1 MNKLAKRAWFAL
13 ALAGMLLL
21 GMGVIVVRYFI
32 DSPDWVTFQNSPH
45 VYTDGVMN
53 SGKIVD
59 RGGTVVLD
67 ATNGKSYADSA
78 SLRRSML
85 HLLGDREGNI
95 TPFLLQEYGSELV
108 GFDRINAIV
117 YLQGGGRRVLFCGVT
132 VVLLAGSTIVLNAL
146 VSRFSAKINLRIG
159 NELRAE
165 VFGMFLNTDWE
176 SLQQFHSG
184 DLLSRINTDV
194 SNVAGSVLGWIPSL
208 ILRLTQ
214 FLASLAVIL
223 VYDPTMAVLAL
234 LSAPVTLLLSRPLV
248 GKMRSFNRDM
258 RAVGSEMTAFQEETL
273 QNIPAI
279 KAFHLVDTFRERL
292 DRVQERYYDTG
303 IAFQRFSILTSS
315 FLSSCG
321 MLVSYLC
328 LGWGAYRLWQGRI
341 DFGTMVLFLQ
351 LASYL
356 SSSLSALIHLVPS
369 AIEASVSARRIMSV
383 LELTRE
389 QLDHPERAQRLVRE
403 GVPLALSL
411 QGLEFSY
418 QGRAPVLKQ
427 LDLQVQ
433 PHEMIAIVGPSGSG
447 KTTLF
452 RLLLGLLHPTSG
464 SAVLT
469 GGGEAL
475 DVSPS
480 TRCCF
485 AYVPQDNVIFSGTV
499 AETLRLVRPDAPEEA
514 LWAALRAAC
523 AEDFVRGL
531 PGGLDCPLRE
541 RGGSLS
547 EGQNQRLAIARA
559 ILADAPILLL
569 DEVTSALDLETEQR
583 VLENIAALPG
593 KTCILSTHRPSV
605 LSLCSR
611 VYCLHNAALE
621 LLPESEWRR
630 LYRNN

>member
-1 MNKLAKRAWFAL
+1 MSLIRKLRDRLQGATLHDRWVETRWVLHHSKRYRRSIAAYV
-13 ALAGMLLL
+13 LL
-21 GMGVIVVRYFI
+21 GI
-32 DSPDWVTFQNSPH
+32 
-45 VYTDGVMN
+45 
-53 SGKIVD
+53 
-59 RGGTVVLD
+59 
-67 ATNGKSYADSA
+67 A
-78 SLRRSML
+78 SIALS
-85 HLLGDREGNI
+85 LLSSLSSRE
-95 TPFLLQEYGSELV
+95 L
-108 GFDRINAIV
+108 INAIV

-146 VSRFSAKINLRIG
+146 VSRFSAKINLRVG

-223 VYDPTMAVLAL
+223 
-234 LSAPVTLLLSRPLV
+234 

-279 KAFHLVDTFRERL
+279 KAFHLVDAFRERL

-383 LELTRE
+383 LELPRE

-403 GVPLALSL
+403 GVPLSLSL
-411 QGLEFSY
+411 QGLDFSY

-452 RLLLGLLHPTSG
+452 RLLLGLLHPTGG

-499 AETLRLVRPDAPEEA
+499 AETLRLVWPDAPEEA

-611 VYCLHNAALE
+611 VYRLHNAALE

>member
-1 MNKLAKRAWFAL
+1 MSLIRKLRDRLQGATLHDLWVETRWVLHHSKRYRRSIAAYV
-13 ALAGMLLL
+13 LL
-21 GMGVIVVRYFI
+21 GI
-32 DSPDWVTFQNSPH
+32 
-45 VYTDGVMN
+45 
-53 SGKIVD
+53 
-59 RGGTVVLD
+59 
-67 ATNGKSYADSA
+67 A
-78 SLRRSML
+78 SIALS
-85 HLLGDREGNI
+85 LLSSLSSRE
-95 TPFLLQEYGSELV
+95 L
-108 GFDRINAIV
+108 INAIV

-146 VSRFSAKINLRIG
+146 VSRFSAKINLRVG

-279 KAFHLVDTFRERL
+279 KAFHLVDAFRERL

-383 LELTRE
+383 LELPRE
-389 QLDHPERAQRLVRE
+389 RLDHPERAQRLVRE
-403 GVPLALSL
+403 GAPLALSL
-411 QGLEFSY
+411 QELEFSY

-452 RLLLGLLHPTSG
+452 RLLLGLLPPDGRQRRADRRRRGAGCLPLHALLLCLCAAGQRDLLRHRGRDAPPCAAG
-464 SAVLT
+464 RP
-469 GGGEAL
+469 GGGP
-475 DVSPS
+475 V
-480 TRCCF
+480 
-485 AYVPQDNVIFSGTV
+485 G
-499 AETLRLVRPDAPEEA
+499 
-514 LWAALRAAC
+514 RAARRLRRGFRPRP
-523 AEDFVRGL
+523 ARRAGLPAARTRRLAVRGAE
-531 PGGLDCPLRE
+531 PAAGHCARHSGRCSYPAAR
-541 RGGSLS
+541 RGDVG
-547 EGQNQRLAIARA
+547 A
-559 ILADAPILLL
+559 
-569 DEVTSALDLETEQR
+569 
-583 VLENIAALPG
+583 
-593 KTCILSTHRPSV
+593 
-605 LSLCSR
+605 
-611 VYCLHNAALE
+611 
-621 LLPESEWRR
+621 
-630 LYRNN
+630 

>member
-1 MNKLAKRAWFAL
+1 MSLIRKLRDRLQGATLHDLWVETRWVLHHSKRYRRSIAAYV
-13 ALAGMLLL
+13 LL
-21 GMGVIVVRYFI
+21 GI
-32 DSPDWVTFQNSPH
+32 
-45 VYTDGVMN
+45 
-53 SGKIVD
+53 
-59 RGGTVVLD
+59 
-67 ATNGKSYADSA
+67 A
-78 SLRRSML
+78 SIALS
-85 HLLGDREGNI
+85 LLSSLSSRE
-95 TPFLLQEYGSELV
+95 L
-108 GFDRINAIV
+108 INAIV
-117 YLQGGGRRVLFCGVT
+117 YLQGGGRRVLFCGVI

-383 LELTRE
+383 LELPRSSSC
-389 QLDHPERAQRLVRE
+389 R
-403 GVPLALSL
+403 S
-411 QGLEFSY
+411 
-418 QGRAPVLKQ
+418 
-427 LDLQVQ
+427 
-433 PHEMIAIVGPSGSG
+433 PSG
-447 KTTLF
+447 
-452 RLLLGLLHPTSG
+452 
-464 SAVLT
+464 ADYT
-469 GGGEAL
+469 GIIDENGR
-475 DVSPS
+475 
-480 TRCCF
+480 TRTGASEF
-485 AYVPQDNVIFSGTV
+485 
-499 AETLRLVRPDAPEEA
+499 LRL
-514 LWAALRAAC
+514 
-523 AEDFVRGL
+523 FSNL
-531 PGGLDCPLRE
+531 PK
-541 RGGSLS
+541 LS
-547 EGQNQRLAIARA
+547 CY
-559 ILADAPILLL
+559 
-569 DEVTSALDLETEQR
+569 SAGYCE
-583 VLENIAALPG
+583 IAA
-593 KTCILSTHRPSV
+593 
-605 LSLCSR
+605 SLCSSQSSR
-611 VYCLHNAALE
+611 FLNTTINENAGTARSAGGYQPDVPHQFREFRSSMLSSGRQTASI
-621 LLPESEWRR
+621 LIRLVLPDLPFVMPPVITTLSPGCRCIVSR
-630 LYRNN
+630 AARSA

>member
-1 MNKLAKRAWFAL
+1 MSLIRKLRDRLQGATLHDLWVETRWVLHHSKRYRRSIAAYV
-13 ALAGMLLL
+13 LL
-21 GMGVIVVRYFI
+21 GI
-32 DSPDWVTFQNSPH
+32 
-45 VYTDGVMN
+45 
-53 SGKIVD
+53 
-59 RGGTVVLD
+59 
-67 ATNGKSYADSA
+67 A
-78 SLRRSML
+78 SIALS
-85 HLLGDREGNI
+85 LLSSLSSRE
-95 TPFLLQEYGSELV
+95 L
-108 GFDRINAIV
+108 INAIV

-279 KAFHLVDTFRERL
+279 KAFHLVDAFRERL

-383 LELTRE
+383 LELPRE
-389 QLDHPERAQRLVRE
+389 RLDHPERAQRLVRE

-452 RLLLGLLHPTSG
+452 RLLLGLLRPTGG

-485 AYVPQDNVIFSGTV
+485 AYVPRDNVIFSGTV

-611 VYCLHNAALE
+611 VYRLHNAALE

>member
-1 MNKLAKRAWFAL
+1 MSLIRKLRDRLQGATLHDLWVETRWVLHHSKRYRRSIAAYV
-13 ALAGMLLL
+13 LL
-21 GMGVIVVRYFI
+21 GI
-32 DSPDWVTFQNSPH
+32 
-45 VYTDGVMN
+45 
-53 SGKIVD
+53 
-59 RGGTVVLD
+59 
-67 ATNGKSYADSA
+67 A
-78 SLRRSML
+78 SIALS
-85 HLLGDREGNI
+85 LLSSLSSRE
-95 TPFLLQEYGSELV
+95 L
-108 GFDRINAIV
+108 INAIV

-146 VSRFSAKINLRIG
+146 VSRFSAKINLRVG

-279 KAFHLVDTFRERL
+279 KAFHLVDAFRERL

-383 LELTRE
+383 LELPRE
-389 QLDHPERAQRLVRE
+389 RLDHPERAQRLVRE
-403 GVPLALSL
+403 GVPLTLSL

-447 KTTLF
+447 KTPPDGRQRRADRRRRGAGRLPLHT
-452 RLLLGLLHPTSG
+452 LLLCLCAAGQRDLLRHRGRDAPPC
-464 SAVLT
+464 AAERP
-469 GGGEAL
+469 GGGP
-475 DVSPS
+475 V
-480 TRCCF
+480 
-485 AYVPQDNVIFSGTV
+485 G
-499 AETLRLVRPDAPEEA
+499 
-514 LWAALRAAC
+514 RAARRLRRGFRPRP
-523 AEDFVRGL
+523 ARRAGL
-531 PGGLDCPLRE
+531 PAART
-541 RGGSLS
+541 R
-547 EGQNQRLAIARA
+547 RLAVRRPEPAAGHCARHSGRCSY
-559 ILADAPILLL
+559 P
-569 DEVTSALDLETEQR
+569 
-583 VLENIAALPG
+583 AA
-593 KTCILSTHRPSV
+593 
-605 LSLCSR
+605 
-611 VYCLHNAALE
+611 
-621 LLPESEWRR
+621 RR
-630 LYRNN
+630 GDVGA

>member
-1 MNKLAKRAWFAL
+1 MSLIRKLRDRLQGATLHDLWVETRWVLHHSKRYRRSIAAYV
-13 ALAGMLLL
+13 LL
-21 GMGVIVVRYFI
+21 GI
-32 DSPDWVTFQNSPH
+32 
-45 VYTDGVMN
+45 
-53 SGKIVD
+53 
-59 RGGTVVLD
+59 
-67 ATNGKSYADSA
+67 A
-78 SLRRSML
+78 SIALS
-85 HLLGDREGNI
+85 LLSSLSSRE
-95 TPFLLQEYGSELV
+95 L
-108 GFDRINAIV
+108 INAIV

-146 VSRFSAKINLRIG
+146 VSRFSAKINLRVG

-279 KAFHLVDTFRERL
+279 KAFHLVDAFRERL

-383 LELTRE
+383 LELPRE
-389 QLDHPERAQRLVRE
+389 RLDHPERAQRLVRE

-418 QGRAPVLKQ
+418 QGRAPVLKR
-427 LDLQVQ
+427 LELQVQ

-452 RLLLGLLHPTSG
+452 RLLLGLLHPTGG

-485 AYVPQDNVIFSGTV
+485 AYVPQDNVIFSG
-499 AETLRLVRPDAPEEA
+499 ETLRLVRPDAPEEA

-611 VYCLHNAALE
+611 VYRLHNAALE

>member
-1 MNKLAKRAWFAL
+1 MSLIRKLRDRLQGATLHDLWVETRWVLHHSKRYRRSIAAYV
-13 ALAGMLLL
+13 LL
-21 GMGVIVVRYFI
+21 GI
-32 DSPDWVTFQNSPH
+32 
-45 VYTDGVMN
+45 
-53 SGKIVD
+53 
-59 RGGTVVLD
+59 
-67 ATNGKSYADSA
+67 A
-78 SLRRSML
+78 SIALS
-85 HLLGDREGNI
+85 LLSSLSSRE
-95 TPFLLQEYGSELV
+95 L
-108 GFDRINAIV
+108 INAIV

-383 LELTRE
+383 LELPRE

-452 RLLLGLLHPTSG
+452 RLLLGLLHPTGG

-485 AYVPQDNVIFSGTV
+485 AYVPQDNVIVSGTV

-583 VLENIAALPG
+583 VLKNIAALPG

-611 VYCLHNAALE
+611 VYRLHNAALE

>member
-1 MNKLAKRAWFAL
+1 
-13 ALAGMLLL
+13 
-21 GMGVIVVRYFI
+21 
-32 DSPDWVTFQNSPH
+32 
-45 VYTDGVMN
+45 
-53 SGKIVD
+53 
-59 RGGTVVLD
+59 
-67 ATNGKSYADSA
+67 
-78 SLRRSML
+78 
-85 HLLGDREGNI
+85 
-95 TPFLLQEYGSELV
+95 
-108 GFDRINAIV
+108 
-117 YLQGGGRRVLFCGVT
+117 
-132 VVLLAGSTIVLNAL
+132 
-146 VSRFSAKINLRIG
+146 
-159 NELRAE
+159 
-165 VFGMFLNTDWE
+165 
-176 SLQQFHSG
+176 
-184 DLLSRINTDV
+184 
-194 SNVAGSVLGWIPSL
+194 
-208 ILRLTQ
+208 
-214 FLASLAVIL
+214 
-223 VYDPTMAVLAL
+223 
-234 LSAPVTLLLSRPLV
+234 
-248 GKMRSFNRDM
+248 
-258 RAVGSEMTAFQEETL
+258 
-273 QNIPAI
+273 
-279 KAFHLVDTFRERL
+279 
-292 DRVQERYYDTG
+292 
-303 IAFQRFSILTSS
+303 
-315 FLSSCG
+315 

-383 LELTRE
+383 LELPRE
-389 QLDHPERAQRLVRE
+389 RLDHPERAQRLVRE
-403 GVPLALSL
+403 GVPLTLSL

-418 QGRAPVLKQ
+418 QGRAPVLKR

-452 RLLLGLLHPTSG
+452 RLLLGLLHPTGG

-499 AETLRLVRPDAPEEA
+499 AETLRLVRPNAPEEA

-611 VYCLHNAALE
+611 VYRLHNAALE
-621 LLPESEWRR
+621 LLPEPEWRR

>member
-1 MNKLAKRAWFAL
+1 M
-13 ALAGMLLL
+13 
-21 GMGVIVVRYFI
+21 
-32 DSPDWVTFQNSPH
+32 
-45 VYTDGVMN
+45 
-53 SGKIVD
+53 
-59 RGGTVVLD
+59 
-67 ATNGKSYADSA
+67 
-78 SLRRSML
+78 
-85 HLLGDREGNI
+85 
-95 TPFLLQEYGSELV
+95 
-108 GFDRINAIV
+108 
-117 YLQGGGRRVLFCGVT
+117 
-132 VVLLAGSTIVLNAL
+132 
-146 VSRFSAKINLRIG
+146 
-159 NELRAE
+159 
-165 VFGMFLNTDWE
+165 
-176 SLQQFHSG
+176 
-184 DLLSRINTDV
+184 
-194 SNVAGSVLGWIPSL
+194 
-208 ILRLTQ
+208 
-214 FLASLAVIL
+214 
-223 VYDPTMAVLAL
+223 
-234 LSAPVTLLLSRPLV
+234 
-248 GKMRSFNRDM
+248 
-258 RAVGSEMTAFQEETL
+258 
-273 QNIPAI
+273 
-279 KAFHLVDTFRERL
+279 
-292 DRVQERYYDTG
+292 
-303 IAFQRFSILTSS
+303 
-315 FLSSCG
+315 
-321 MLVSYLC
+321 
-328 LGWGAYRLWQGRI
+328 
-341 DFGTMVLFLQ
+341 
-351 LASYL
+351 
-356 SSSLSALIHLVPS
+356 
-369 AIEASVSARRIMSV
+369 
-383 LELTRE
+383 
-389 QLDHPERAQRLVRE
+389 
-403 GVPLALSL
+403 
-411 QGLEFSY
+411 
-418 QGRAPVLKQ
+418 
-427 LDLQVQ
+427 Q

-452 RLLLGLLHPTSG
+452 RLLLGLLHPTGG

-611 VYCLHNAALE
+611 VYRLHNAALE

>member
-1 MNKLAKRAWFAL
+1 MSLIRKLRDRLQGATLHDLWVETRWVLHHSKRYRRSIAAYV
-13 ALAGMLLL
+13 LL
-21 GMGVIVVRYFI
+21 GI
-32 DSPDWVTFQNSPH
+32 
-45 VYTDGVMN
+45 
-53 SGKIVD
+53 
-59 RGGTVVLD
+59 
-67 ATNGKSYADSA
+67 A
-78 SLRRSML
+78 SIALS
-85 HLLGDREGNI
+85 LLSSLSSRE
-95 TPFLLQEYGSELV
+95 L
-108 GFDRINAIV
+108 INAIV
-117 YLQGGGRRVLFCGVT
+117 YLQGGGRRVLFCGVI

-383 LELTRE
+383 LE
-389 QLDHPERAQRLVRE
+389 
-403 GVPLALSL
+403 
-411 QGLEFSY
+411 
-418 QGRAPVLKQ
+418 Q

-452 RLLLGLLHPTSG
+452 RLLLGLLHPTDG

-611 VYCLHNAALE
+611 VYRLHNAALE
-621 LLPESEWRR
+621 LLPESEWRS

>member
-1 MNKLAKRAWFAL
+1 MSLIRKLRDRLQGATLHDLWVETRWVLHHSKRYRRSIAAYV
-13 ALAGMLLL
+13 LL
-21 GMGVIVVRYFI
+21 GF
-32 DSPDWVTFQNSPH
+32 
-45 VYTDGVMN
+45 
-53 SGKIVD
+53 
-59 RGGTVVLD
+59 
-67 ATNGKSYADSA
+67 A
-78 SLRRSML
+78 SIALS
-85 HLLGDREGNI
+85 LLSSLGSRE
-95 TPFLLQEYGSELV
+95 L
-108 GFDRINAIV
+108 INAIV

-146 VSRFSAKINLRIG
+146 VSRFSAKINLRVG

-279 KAFHLVDTFRERL
+279 KAFHLVDAFRERL

-341 DFGTMVLFLQ
+341 DF
-351 LASYL
+351 
-356 SSSLSALIHLVPS
+356 
-369 AIEASVSARRIMSV
+369 
-383 LELTRE
+383 
-389 QLDHPERAQRLVRE
+389 
-403 GVPLALSL
+403 
-411 QGLEFSY
+411 
-418 QGRAPVLKQ
+418 
-427 LDLQVQ
+427 
-433 PHEMIAIVGPSGSG
+433 
-447 KTTLF
+447 
-452 RLLLGLLHPTSG
+452 
-464 SAVLT
+464 
-469 GGGEAL
+469 
-475 DVSPS
+475 
-480 TRCCF
+480 
-485 AYVPQDNVIFSGTV
+485 GTV

-611 VYCLHNAALE
+611 VYRLHNAALE

>member
-1 MNKLAKRAWFAL
+1 MSLIRKLRDRLQGATLHDLWVETRWVLHHSKRYRRSIAAYV
-13 ALAGMLLL
+13 LL
-21 GMGVIVVRYFI
+21 GI
-32 DSPDWVTFQNSPH
+32 
-45 VYTDGVMN
+45 
-53 SGKIVD
+53 
-59 RGGTVVLD
+59 
-67 ATNGKSYADSA
+67 A
-78 SLRRSML
+78 SIALS
-85 HLLGDREGNI
+85 LLSSLSSRE
-95 TPFLLQEYGSELV
+95 L
-108 GFDRINAIV
+108 INAIV

-146 VSRFSAKINLRIG
+146 VSRFSAKINLRVG

-279 KAFHLVDTFRERL
+279 KAFHLVDAFRERL

-383 LELTRE
+383 LELPRE
-389 QLDHPERAQRLVRE
+389 RLDHPERAQRLVRE
-403 GVPLALSL
+403 GAPLALSL
-411 QGLEFSY
+411 QELEFSY

-447 KTTLF
+447 KT
-452 RLLLGLLHPTSG
+452 
-464 SAVLT
+464 
-469 GGGEAL
+469 
-475 DVSPS
+475 
-480 TRCCF
+480 
-485 AYVPQDNVIFSGTV
+485 
-499 AETLRLVRPDAPEEA
+499 
-514 LWAALRAAC
+514 
-523 AEDFVRGL
+523 
-531 PGGLDCPLRE
+531 
-541 RGGSLS
+541 
-547 EGQNQRLAIARA
+547 
-559 ILADAPILLL
+559 
-569 DEVTSALDLETEQR
+569 
-583 VLENIAALPG
+583 
-593 KTCILSTHRPSV
+593 CILSTHRPSV

-611 VYCLHNAALE
+611 VYRLHNAALE

>member
-1 MNKLAKRAWFAL
+1 MSLIRKLRDRLQGATLHDLWVETRWVLHHSKRYRRSIAAYV
-13 ALAGMLLL
+13 LL
-21 GMGVIVVRYFI
+21 GI
-32 DSPDWVTFQNSPH
+32 
-45 VYTDGVMN
+45 
-53 SGKIVD
+53 
-59 RGGTVVLD
+59 
-67 ATNGKSYADSA
+67 A
-78 SLRRSML
+78 SIALS
-85 HLLGDREGNI
+85 LLSSLSSRE
-95 TPFLLQEYGSELV
+95 L
-108 GFDRINAIV
+108 INAIV
-117 YLQGGGRRVLFCGVT
+117 YLQGGGRRVLFCGVI

-176 SLQQFHSG
+176 CLQQFHSG

-383 LELTRE
+383 LELPRE
-389 QLDHPERAQRLVRE
+389 RLDHPERAQRLVRE
-403 GVPLALSL
+403 GVSLALSL

-452 RLLLGLLHPTSG
+452 RLLLGLLHPTGG

-485 AYVPQDNVIFSGTV
+485 ACVPQDNVIFSGTV

-523 AEDFVRGL
+523 AEDFVRSL

-611 VYCLHNAALE
+611 VYRLHNAALE

>member
-1 MNKLAKRAWFAL
+1 MSLIRKLRDRLQGATLHDLWVETRWVLHHSKRYRRSIAAYV
-13 ALAGMLLL
+13 LL
-21 GMGVIVVRYFI
+21 GI
-32 DSPDWVTFQNSPH
+32 
-45 VYTDGVMN
+45 
-53 SGKIVD
+53 
-59 RGGTVVLD
+59 
-67 ATNGKSYADSA
+67 A
-78 SLRRSML
+78 SIALS
-85 HLLGDREGNI
+85 LLSSLSSRE
-95 TPFLLQEYGSELV
+95 L
-108 GFDRINAIV
+108 INAIV
-117 YLQGGGRRVLFCGVT
+117 YLQGGGRRVLFCGVI

-165 VFGMFLNTDWE
+165 VFGMFLNTNWE

-383 LELTRE
+383 LELPRE

-433 PHEMIAIVGPSGSG
+433 PRHRRPVRQRQDDAVPPAAWPAPPDGRQRRADRRRRGAGRLP
-447 KTTLF
+447 LHA
-452 RLLLGLLHPTSG
+452 LLLCLCAAGQRDLLRHRG
-464 SAVLT
+464 
-469 GGGEAL
+469 
-475 DVSPS
+475 
-480 TRCCF
+480 R
-485 AYVPQDNVIFSGTV
+485 
-499 AETLRLVRPDAPEEA
+499 DAPPC
-514 LWAALRAAC
+514 AAGRPGGCPVGRAARRLRRGFC
-523 AEDFVRGL
+523 PRPARWAGL
-531 PGGLDCPLRE
+531 PAART
-541 RGGSLS
+541 R
-547 EGQNQRLAIARA
+547 RLAVRRPEPAAGHCARHSGRCSY
-559 ILADAPILLL
+559 P
-569 DEVTSALDLETEQR
+569 
-583 VLENIAALPG
+583 AA
-593 KTCILSTHRPSV
+593 
-605 LSLCSR
+605 
-611 VYCLHNAALE
+611 
-621 LLPESEWRR
+621 RR
-630 LYRNN
+630 GDVGA

>member
-1 MNKLAKRAWFAL
+1 MSLIRKLRDRLQGATLHDLWVETRWVLHHSKRYRRSIAAYV
-13 ALAGMLLL
+13 LL
-21 GMGVIVVRYFI
+21 GI
-32 DSPDWVTFQNSPH
+32 
-45 VYTDGVMN
+45 
-53 SGKIVD
+53 
-59 RGGTVVLD
+59 
-67 ATNGKSYADSA
+67 A
-78 SLRRSML
+78 SIALS
-85 HLLGDREGNI
+85 LLSSLSSRE
-95 TPFLLQEYGSELV
+95 L
-108 GFDRINAIV
+108 INAIV

-146 VSRFSAKINLRIG
+146 VSRFSAKINLRVG

-279 KAFHLVDTFRERL
+279 KAFHLVDAFRERL

-383 LELTRE
+383 LELPRE
-389 QLDHPERAQRLVRE
+389 RLDHPERAQRLVRE

-433 PHEMIAIVGPSGSG
+433 PHRDDRHRRPVRQRQDDAVPPAAWPAPPDGRQRRADRRRRGAGRLP
-447 KTTLF
+447 LHA
-452 RLLLGLLHPTSG
+452 LLLCLCAAGQRDLLRHRGRDAPPCVAGRPGGGPVGRAARRLRRGISSAACPADWTARCANAAARCPRDRTSG
-464 SAVLT
+464 WPLRAPFWPMLLSCC
-469 GGGEAL
+469 
-475 DVSPS
+475 S
-480 TRCCF
+480 TR
-485 AYVPQDNVIFSGTV
+485 
-499 AETLRLVRPDAPEEA
+499 
-514 LWAALRAAC
+514 
-523 AEDFVRGL
+523 
-531 PGGLDCPLRE
+531 
-541 RGGSLS
+541 
-547 EGQNQRLAIARA
+547 
-559 ILADAPILLL
+559 
-569 DEVTSALDLETEQR
+569 
-583 VLENIAALPG
+583 
-593 KTCILSTHRPSV
+593 
-605 LSLCSR
+605 
-611 VYCLHNAALE
+611 
-621 LLPESEWRR
+621 
-630 LYRNN
+630 

>member
-1 MNKLAKRAWFAL
+1 MSLIRKLRDRLQGATLHDLWVETRWVLHHSKRYRRSIAAYV
-13 ALAGMLLL
+13 LL
-21 GMGVIVVRYFI
+21 GI
-32 DSPDWVTFQNSPH
+32 
-45 VYTDGVMN
+45 
-53 SGKIVD
+53 
-59 RGGTVVLD
+59 
-67 ATNGKSYADSA
+67 A
-78 SLRRSML
+78 SIALS
-85 HLLGDREGNI
+85 LLSSLSSRE
-95 TPFLLQEYGSELV
+95 L
-108 GFDRINAIV
+108 INAIV

-279 KAFHLVDTFRERL
+279 KAFHLVDAFRERL

-383 LELTRE
+383 LEL
-389 QLDHPERAQRLVRE
+389 
-403 GVPLALSL
+403 
-411 QGLEFSY
+411 
-418 QGRAPVLKQ
+418 
-427 LDLQVQ
+427 QVQ

-452 RLLLGLLHPTSG
+452 RLLLGLLRPTGG

-469 GGGEAL
+469 GGGETL

-611 VYCLHNAALE
+611 VYRLHNAALE

>member
-1 MNKLAKRAWFAL
+1 MSLIRKLRDRLQGATLHDLWVETRWVLHHSKRYRRSIAAYV
-13 ALAGMLLL
+13 LL
-21 GMGVIVVRYFI
+21 GF
-32 DSPDWVTFQNSPH
+32 
-45 VYTDGVMN
+45 
-53 SGKIVD
+53 
-59 RGGTVVLD
+59 
-67 ATNGKSYADSA
+67 A
-78 SLRRSML
+78 SIALS
-85 HLLGDREGNI
+85 LLSSLGSRE
-95 TPFLLQEYGSELV
+95 L
-108 GFDRINAIV
+108 INAIV

-146 VSRFSAKINLRIG
+146 VSRFSAKINLRVG

-279 KAFHLVDTFRERL
+279 KAFHLVDAFRERL

-383 LELTRE
+383 LELPRE
-389 QLDHPERAQRLVRE
+389 RLDHPERAQRLVRE
-403 GVPLALSL
+403 GVPLTLSL

-433 PHEMIAIVGPSGSG
+433 PHEMIAIVGPS
-447 KTTLF
+447 
-452 RLLLGLLHPTSG
+452 
-464 SAVLT
+464 

-523 AEDFVRGL
+523 AEDFVRSL

-611 VYCLHNAALE
+611 VYRLHNAALE

>member
-1 MNKLAKRAWFAL
+1 MSLIRKLRDRLQGATLHDLWVETRWVLHHSKRYRRSIAAYV
-13 ALAGMLLL
+13 LL
-21 GMGVIVVRYFI
+21 GI
-32 DSPDWVTFQNSPH
+32 
-45 VYTDGVMN
+45 
-53 SGKIVD
+53 
-59 RGGTVVLD
+59 
-67 ATNGKSYADSA
+67 A
-78 SLRRSML
+78 SIALS
-85 HLLGDREGNI
+85 LLSSLSSRE
-95 TPFLLQEYGSELV
+95 L
-108 GFDRINAIV
+108 INAIV

-279 KAFHLVDTFRERL
+279 
-292 DRVQERYYDTG
+292 
-303 IAFQRFSILTSS
+303 
-315 FLSSCG
+315 
-321 MLVSYLC
+321 
-328 LGWGAYRLWQGRI
+328 
-341 DFGTMVLFLQ
+341 
-351 LASYL
+351 
-356 SSSLSALIHLVPS
+356 
-369 AIEASVSARRIMSV
+369 EASVSARRIMSV
-383 LELTRE
+383 LELPRE
-389 QLDHPERAQRLVRE
+389 RLDHPERAQRLVRE

-452 RLLLGLLHPTSG
+452 RLLLGLLHPTGG

-523 AEDFVRGL
+523 AEDFVRSL

-611 VYCLHNAALE
+611 VYRLHNAALE

>member
-1 MNKLAKRAWFAL
+1 MSLIRKLRDRLQGATLHDLWVETRWVLHHSKRYRRSIAAYV
-13 ALAGMLLL
+13 LL
-21 GMGVIVVRYFI
+21 GI
-32 DSPDWVTFQNSPH
+32 
-45 VYTDGVMN
+45 
-53 SGKIVD
+53 
-59 RGGTVVLD
+59 
-67 ATNGKSYADSA
+67 A
-78 SLRRSML
+78 SIALS
-85 HLLGDREGNI
+85 LLSSLSSRE
-95 TPFLLQEYGSELV
+95 L
-108 GFDRINAIV
+108 INAIV
-117 YLQGGGRRVLFCGVT
+117 YLKGGGRRVLFCGIT

-146 VSRFSAKINLRIG
+146 VSRFSAKINLRVG

-279 KAFHLVDTFRERL
+279 KAFHLVDAFRERL

-383 LELTRE
+383 LELPRE
-389 QLDHPERAQRLVRE
+389 RLDHPERAQRLVRE

-427 LDLQVQ
+427 LELQVQ
-433 PHEMIAIVGPSGSG
+433 PHEMIAIVGPSGS
-447 KTTLF
+447 
-452 RLLLGLLHPTSG
+452 
-464 SAVLT
+464 AVLT
-469 GGGEAL
+469 GGGETL

-611 VYCLHNAALE
+611 VYRLHNAALE

>member
-1 MNKLAKRAWFAL
+1 MSLIRKLRDRLQGATLHDLWVETRWVLHHSKRYRRSIAAYV
-13 ALAGMLLL
+13 LL
-21 GMGVIVVRYFI
+21 GI
-32 DSPDWVTFQNSPH
+32 
-45 VYTDGVMN
+45 
-53 SGKIVD
+53 
-59 RGGTVVLD
+59 
-67 ATNGKSYADSA
+67 A
-78 SLRRSML
+78 SIALS
-85 HLLGDREGNI
+85 LLSSLSSRE
-95 TPFLLQEYGSELV
+95 L
-108 GFDRINAIV
+108 INAIV
-117 YLQGGGRRVLFCGVT
+117 YLKGGGRRVLFCGVT

-146 VSRFSAKINLRIG
+146 VSRFSAKINLRVG

-279 KAFHLVDTFRERL
+279 KAFHLVDAFRERL
-292 DRVQERYYDTG
+292 DSVQERYYDTG

-351 LASYL
+351 L
-356 SSSLSALIHLVPS
+356 
-369 AIEASVSARRIMSV
+369 
-383 LELTRE
+383 
-389 QLDHPERAQRLVRE
+389 
-403 GVPLALSL
+403 
-411 QGLEFSY
+411 
-418 QGRAPVLKQ
+418 
-427 LDLQVQ
+427 DLQVQ

-452 RLLLGLLHPTSG
+452 RLLLGLLRPTGG

-523 AEDFVRGL
+523 AV
-531 PGGLDCPLRE
+531 
-541 RGGSLS
+541 
-547 EGQNQRLAIARA
+547 
-559 ILADAPILLL
+559 
-569 DEVTSALDLETEQR
+569 
-583 VLENIAALPG
+583 
-593 KTCILSTHRPSV
+593 PSV
-605 LSLCSR
+605 QLSATTKTVS
-611 VYCLHNAALE
+611 
-621 LLPESEWRR
+621 SSDG
-630 LYRNN
+630 